1 MSWPEFICKF
11 SCVNVFSVKF
21 LVCRKMFSFHS
32 ILFSVSYSTDCD
44 KMDQIVLKH
53 CDYNLYFSF
62 SFYHMCNWVGS
73 RSSHQRCL
81 VTTLLKRNSGKGIFL
96 WILRNF
102 LEHIFYRTLLGD
114 WGSLCRSSVSSIS
127 NTISIG
133 FFPVKRLFIFLIKI
147 VLFLQSLSSFTL
159 KA

>member
-21 LVCRKMFSFHS
+21 LVRRKMFSFHS

-102 LEHIFYRTLLGD
+102 LEHIFYRTLLETEALYVVVLFRQFLTQFL
-114 WGSLCRSSVSSIS
+114 S
-127 NTISIG
+127 G
-133 FFPVKRLFIFLIKI
+133 FCPVKRLFIFLIKI